1 MLEDYEKV
9 NLKIGLLSYRSHH
22 YSGGQGIDVK
32 HLSKDLSYLGHEVSV
47 LSGQPYPELDDSI
60 ELIKIPSLGMFE
72 TGDRMKLFSLK
83 LLFKPLDLYEWLTV
97 MTGGFPE
104 PYTYGRR
111 VYKFLKSN
119 KKDFDVILDNQSLC
133 GSLLKIQEILPL
145 AVTIHHPITKD
156 HKLEMENAANWKEKL
171 SSMRWHNFLPMQKRV
186 APKLNKIIC
195 VSGPSKE
202 DIIKEFLV
210 DDKKIEVILN
220 GIDIDKFVPG
230 SKDLVQV
237 NKIIT
242 TASADIP
249 LKGLKYLILA
259 LPKILKSF
267 PKTTLTVIGKS
278 PSNSEVSKIIDK
290 LDLNN
295 IISFRSGISEDEIVH
310 LYHSSEIAVIPSLY
324 EGFGFGAGEAMA
336 CGVPL
341 ISTHSGGLKEVVG
354 ESAVEI
360 MPSSAEEIEKA
371 VINLFKNREKMKEL
385 SKKGRQRMESKFDW
399 KLAASSYESSFKD
412 VIKAFNNEHHKVQ
425 KT

>member
-1 MLEDYEKV
+1 M
-9 NLKIGLLSYRSHH
+9 KIGLLSYRSHP
-22 YSGGQGIDVK
+22 YSGGQGIYIK
-32 HLSKDLSYLGHEVSV
+32 HLSKALSYLGHEVSV

-72 TGDRMKLFSLK
+72 TEDRMKLFSLR
-83 LLFKPLDLYEWLTV
+83 LLFKPLDLYEWLNV

-104 PYTYGRR
+104 PYTYGKR
-111 VYKFLKSN
+111 VYKYLKSN
-119 KKDFDVILDNQSLC
+119 KQDFDVILDNQSLC
-133 GSLLKIQEILPL
+133 GSLLKVQKILPL

-412 VIKAFNNEHHKVQ
+412 VIKAFNNEHHKV
-425 KT
+425 